1 MTRFTRQNGPFTA
14 GLVIVRRNVPLN
26 AAGPPT
32 FCNLTDRGY
41 ERVLVQPSLIVT
53 GGNRQAKRR
62 AIEANHDL
70 SFWRQALEAE
80 RLRLRLLAGLAAVKE
95 GLLGALTAR

>member
-1 MTRFTRQNGPFTA
+1 M
-14 GLVIVRRNVPLN
+14 PLN

-70 SFWRQALEAE
+70 AFWHQALEAE
-80 RLRLRLLAGLAAVKE
+80 RLRLRLLPGLLLSYE

>member
-1 MTRFTRQNGPFTA
+1 
-14 GLVIVRRNVPLN
+14 VPLN

-32 FCNLTDRGY
+32 FCNLADRGY

-70 SFWRQALEAE
+70 SFWHQALAAE
-80 RLRLRLLAGLAAVKE
+80 RLRVRLLPGLLLSYE